1 MTSPELVSQEITGY
15 SIIEKIQILISKSVF
30 SKKFCYLLID
40 IKHIIYLSM
49 TRTDISPNRTWLN
62 GLCILKRQDTT
73 LRKKTDEQWC
83 KSDRYKRKTWFM
95 PNSEHPW
102 YSIDY
107 IIPALNCKPKSE
119 NTALEKC
126 SDTTR
131 NGHPQTQISPVL
143 PKAVLLFLLP
153 LITTFWFK
161 N

>member
-1 MTSPELVSQEITGY
+1 
-15 SIIEKIQILISKSVF
+15 
-30 SKKFCYLLID
+30 
-40 IKHIIYLSM
+40 
-49 TRTDISPNRTWLN
+49 
-62 GLCILKRQDTT
+62 
-73 LRKKTDEQWC
+73 
-83 KSDRYKRKTWFM
+83 M

-107 IIPALNCKPKSE
+107 IYPALNCKPKSE

-153 LITTFWFK
+153 LITTF
-161 N
+161 